1 MNATQELVLSS
12 AQFPALVQLARYG
25 SYYEILGLGPESGRD
40 EVLRRAAALMAFLDE
55 LQSAGAVLPED
66 EGLRQVRFSISEAA
80 RVLSDRRLRTLY
92 GLGLSA
98 TDSEGIGV

>member
-1 MNATQELVLSS
+1 
-12 AQFPALVQLARYG
+12 
-25 SYYEILGLGPESGRD
+25 
-40 EVLRRAAALMAFLDE
+40 MAFLDE